1 MEICEL
7 IGDLRI
13 EWKESVHA
21 GLDLLA
27 KCISFLL
34 SKGLLRH
41 GPLGFK
47 LLQLRV
53 QAVHRLDKIGTTELH
68 VADTRWLED
77 ATSGVRVRVHFH
89 HVCIDGWVDNN
100 PCPTAQ
106 LAIRRDIDEDRL
118 LVSAKVV
125 DNVRTEFKYLPI
137 HIAST
142 AGETAPVSE
151 HNKRQIFGRIEICN
165 SLGSLICR
173 VGIPDLSRLGEYGFP
188 RVWIRWIGRD
198 TLFDKARFH

>member
-1 MEICEL
+1 MQL
-7 IGDLRI
+7 QQNFTPTRTSLRI

-77 ATSGVRVRVHFH
+77 ATSGVRVRV
-89 HVCIDGWVDNN
+89 
-100 PCPTAQ
+100 P
-106 LAIRRDIDEDRL
+106 EDRYG
-118 LVSAKVV
+118 A
-125 DNVRTEFKYLPI
+125 TTF
-137 HIAST
+137 T
-142 AGETAPVSE
+142 ARA
-151 HNKRQIFGRIEICN
+151 NR
-165 SLGSLICR
+165 
-173 VGIPDLSRLGEYGFP
+173 
-188 RVWIRWIGRD
+188 
-198 TLFDKARFH
+198 